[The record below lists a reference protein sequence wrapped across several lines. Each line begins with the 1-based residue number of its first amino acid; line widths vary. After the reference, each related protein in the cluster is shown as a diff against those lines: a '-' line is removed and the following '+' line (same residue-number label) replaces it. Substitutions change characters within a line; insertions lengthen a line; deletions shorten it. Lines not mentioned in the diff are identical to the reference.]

1 MELEGRALLKGSG
14 GGHSG
19 GRINYM
25 YTREQMTRMNELFR
39 RKLAAERD
47 EVPTRDT
54 ARVDTSDL
62 RAAFPDLDEETAAEL
77 ALIELDRNWVA
88 TEPPYTSARGRLMG
102 LWFTDAAGARRLG
115 LL

>member
-1 MELEGRALLKGSG
+1 
-14 GGHSG
+14 
-19 GRINYM
+19 M
-25 YTREQMTRMNELFR
+25 YTREQVTRMNELFR

-62 RAAFPDLDEETAAEL
+62 RTAFPDLDEKTAVEL

-88 TEPPYTSARGRLMG
+88 TEPPYPSAWGRLMG
-102 LWFTDAAGARRLG
+102 LWFTDDAGARRLG